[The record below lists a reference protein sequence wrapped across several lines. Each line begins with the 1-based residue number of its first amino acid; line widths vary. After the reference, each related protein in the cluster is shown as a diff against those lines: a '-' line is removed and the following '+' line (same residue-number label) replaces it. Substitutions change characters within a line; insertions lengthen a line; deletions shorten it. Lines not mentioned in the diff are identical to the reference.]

1 MQTAPGESKIL
12 YADATLIEQGVEEP
26 LSMLGT
32 DFVNY
37 ILKEMT
43 APFGSNVVGKDGLT
57 FTAGGRYYLHLSN
70 SFKML
75 GSNTP

>member
-1 MQTAPGESKIL
+1 MQTAPGEPKIL
-12 YADATLIEQGVEEP
+12 YADATLIEQEVEEP

-43 APFGSNVVGKDGLT
+43 APFGSNVLGKDGLT
-57 FTAGGRYYLHLSN
+57 SSQREGDTTYICQIPSRC
-70 SFKML
+70 
-75 GSNTP
+75 